1 MSVQQFRAR
10 LTRFEGVG
18 TWMYVKVPF
27 AAEKI
32 FGRGGQIKV
41 KGAINDVPFRSSLMP
56 DGDGSHFLVISKFV
70 RDKAK
75 IKVGDRIQVFVEP
88 DGEPRAIEAPPDL
101 AKTLSKIKEAK
112 AAWDSLSYSHR
123 KAFVEWIVSA
133 KKDETRKSRVE
144 KAASMIAAKKPMK

>member
-1 MSVQQFRAR
+1 MSAKQFRAR

-27 AAEKI
+27 VAEKA

-41 KGAINDVPFRSSLMP
+41 KGAINGISFRSSLMP
-56 DGDGSHFLVISKFV
+56 DGDGSHFLVVSKFV

-75 IKVGDRIQVFVEP
+75 IKVGERVQVSVEP
-88 DGEPRAIEAPPDL
+88 DGEPRVIEAPPDL
-101 AKTLSKIKEAK
+101 AKALSKTKDAK
-112 AAWDSLSYSHR
+112 AAWDSFSYSHR
-123 KAFVEWIVSA
+123 KAYVEWIVSA

-144 KAASMIAAKKPMK
+144 KAAPMIAARKPLK